1 MPRSGVLMLLLLTVG
16 IMSSWNDPVVST
28 FTSELLP
35 AFCNPIKDSSISLL
49 KNKLRGHQAAV
60 QMTFS

>member
-1 MPRSGVLMLLLLTVG
+1 MPPSGALLLLLTVG

-28 FTSELLP
+28 LTSELLP

-49 KNKLRGHQAAV
+49 KNKLQMHQAAG
-60 QMTFS
+60 QTAFS